1 MKFYII
7 FICLTF
13 LSANSISNQESEKV
27 ALTLIDEFGSS
38 EHEIS
43 DYYSIS
49 DNDKNL
55 IYVFSFFCLSVL

>member
-38 EHEIS
+38 EHE
-43 DYYSIS
+43 
-49 DNDKNL
+49 
-55 IYVFSFFCLSVL
+55 FSV